1 MAIYGVFYGLIE
13 NNIRRS
19 LAFSVINQLGFKILA
34 VGLGSPLAIAGACLH
49 AVCGVIYNSVLWMSA
64 GSIIERTGKEN
75 FSELSKYLRKHMP
88 VIFSYVLIGVAS
100 ISSFPFTSGF
110 VSKKVIIK
118 ALEKASLFTPW
129 LILEFASFG
138 VILFIA
144 CKFVYFA
151 FFNHTPSLDFKVKKI
166 NPFMAIS
173 TSIMAFLCIFIG
185 LFPEFLYKHVP
196 YSSTLL
202 KYAPSYFSA
211 IYIKYFP
218 NVVIAIQKF
227 LFAVLA
233 FILLRKSHFIKSKIS
248 VDFDWLYR
256 RLLRYIT
263 LFIIAFIDFI
273 YGFINSL
280 TMSFIKSLS
289 YVFSNSLALL
299 LYLINV
305 PVLRL
310 SNIPINKNL
319 LMNQYRLKIV
329 NNAFPFFAL
338 GAFIFIFAITLTLLS

>member
-1 MAIYGVFYGLIE
+1 MYIHWIISRIFI
-13 NNIRRS
+13 
-19 LAFSVINQLGFKILA
+19 Q
-34 VGLGSPLAIAGACLH
+34 ACTL
-49 AVCGVIYNSVLWMSA
+49 
-64 GSIIERTGKEN
+64 
-75 FSELSKYLRKHMP
+75 
-88 VIFSYVLIGVAS
+88 
-100 ISSFPFTSGF
+100 
-110 VSKKVIIK
+110 
-118 ALEKASLFTPW
+118 
-129 LILEFASFG
+129 
-138 VILFIA
+138 
-144 CKFVYFA
+144 
-151 FFNHTPSLDFKVKKI
+151 FFN
-166 NPFMAIS
+166 
-173 TSIMAFLCIFIG
+173 
-185 LFPEFLYKHVP
+185 
-196 YSSTLL
+196 LL